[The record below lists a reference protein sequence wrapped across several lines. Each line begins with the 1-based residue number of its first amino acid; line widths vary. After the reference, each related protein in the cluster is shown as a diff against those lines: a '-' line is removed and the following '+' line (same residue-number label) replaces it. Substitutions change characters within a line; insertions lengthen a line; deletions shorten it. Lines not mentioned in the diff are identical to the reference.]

1 MEHKKERGRYALN
14 GFTLVSGATGGLGGA
29 FVRLLAERGEYLIL
43 TGRSEEKLRVLHEK
57 LKAEFPALYIEHI
70 ACDLTDENDRKLLLA
85 GVSDICKRLELPLK
99 RLINVAGAD
108 IQKALAEYTEE
119 KILFQCRV
127 NFESAVS
134 LCRGAITLG
143 VKEIINISSVS
154 GIYPMPYFAIYSAT
168 KGALTS
174 FSLALRE
181 EMKGAGVRVTAV
193 LPGAI
198 PTRDDVKEQIKGQ
211 GLWGKIAAKEPRFV
225 AEKALKAA
233 EKNKGKVVVGF
244 ANKLMNFG
252 TKLIPLKLKLKF
264 IANSSLFTLHSS
276 L

>member
-1 MEHKKERGRYALN
+1 MKEKRMERGWN
-14 GFTLVSGATGGLGGA
+14 LVTGATGGLGGA
-29 FVRLLAERGEYLIL
+29 FVQVLAERNEPLFL
-43 TGRSEEKLRVLHEK
+43 TGRSEEKLAN
-57 LKAEFPALYIEHI
+57 LKAQLQEKYPELLVEYT
-70 ACDLTDENDRKLLLA
+70 ACDLTDSEDRTRLVSALRTA
-85 GVSDICKRLELPLK
+85 CERYGVSLK

-108 IQKALAEYTEE
+108 IQKPLTEYTEQ
-119 KILFQCRV
+119 KLLFQCRV

-134 LCRGAITLG
+134 LARSSIEQG

-174 FSLALRE
+174 FSLSLRE
-181 EMKGAGVRVTAV
+181 EMRGAGVKVTAI

-211 GLWGKIAAKEPRFV
+211 GLWGKIAAKPPRFV
-225 AEKALKAA
+225 AEKSLLAVS
-233 EKNKGKVVVGF
+233 KNKGKVVVGF

-252 TKLIPLKLKLKF
+252 TKLIPLPIKLKF
-264 IANSSLFTLHSS
+264 IAGRWSKIRKDSF
-276 L
+276 

>member
-1 MEHKKERGRYALN
+1 MKKKNNKGRYALN
-14 GFTLVSGATGGLGGA
+14 GFTLISGATGGLGGA
-29 FVRLLAERGEYLIL
+29 FVQLLAERGEGIIL
-43 TGRSEEKLRVLHEK
+43 TGRSEEKLKSLQEK
-57 LKAEFPALYIEHI
+57 LKTQFPDLPIEY
-70 ACDLTDENDRKLLLA
+70 ASCDLTDENERKLLFSEVA
-85 GVSDICKRLELPLK
+85 YICKQTNLPLK

-119 KILFQCRV
+119 KIAFQCRV

-134 LCRGAITLG
+134 LSRGAIDLG
-143 VKEIINISSVS
+143 VEEIINISSVS

-181 EMKGAGVRVTAV
+181 EMKGAGVRVTAI

-264 IANSSLFTLHSS
+264 IAKRWSKIQKDAF
-276 L
+276 